1 MKTSASPS
9 RISAA
14 LTALLWLATVGC
26 SQNAIAADAELP
38 WPAAVQHE
46 IADSAKACGGR
57 FESESGF
64 VSRPDLNADGRRD
77 YVLDYSHAQC
87 SDLASA
93 FCGTGGCLTQ
103 IFVSRADG
111 TYVKALDRNV
121 HQITFSAIGR
131 TFRATAFVH
140 GSLCD
145 LPGFKTCRE
154 DLQWNGARLK
164 RIRLRSE

>member
-1 MKTSASPS
+1 MKKFVSGA

-14 LTALLWLATVGC
+14 LAFLSSATVWC

-38 WPAAVQHE
+38 LPAAVRRE

-77 YVLDYSHAQC
+77 YVLDYTYGHC

-111 TYVKALDRNV
+111 SYVKALDRNV
-121 HQITFSAIGR
+121 HQIAFSAIGR

-140 GSLCD
+140 GSICD
-145 LPGFKTCRE
+145 LPGFKNCRE
-154 DLQWNGARLK
+154 ELQWNGARLK
-164 RIRLRSE
+164 RIRLRPE